1 MNPLL
6 ANELEEI
13 EEVTE
18 QDREQFKIDS
28 ISSLNWALRKL
39 SAIEA
44 KKREVNQLAD
54 EEVHRIESY
63 RKSELDK
70 LQHSVEFFNSLIAE
84 YAIKRKE
91 EDPKFKSEKTP
102 YGRIGFRKQQAKWEY
117 NDDKVIEFL
126 QKNDYWD
133 LIRIKK
139 EPIKTEVKKLF
150 TPHSDGNVYDENGQ
164 VVEGITV
171 TEQPDRLDVKVE

>member
-6 ANELEEI
+6 ENELEEVEI
-13 EEVTE
+13 FTG
-18 QDREQFKIDS
+18 QDRDQFKIDN
-28 ISSLNWALRKL
+28 ISALNWALRKL
-39 SAIEA
+39 SALEA
-44 KKREVNQLAD
+44 KRKEVNQLAD
-54 EEVHRIESY
+54 EEVSRIESY

-70 LQHSVEFFNSLIAE
+70 LQHSVDFFNSLIAE

-91 EDPKFKSEKTP
+91 EDPNFKSEKTP
-102 YGRIGFRKQQAKWEY
+102 YGRIGFRKQQPKWEY
-117 NDDKVIEFL
+117 DDEKVVEFL

-139 EPIKTEVKKLF
+139 EPVKTEVKKLF

-171 TEQPDRLDVKVE
+171 TEQPEKLDVKVE